1 MAGVLDVNK
10 ISGSDCDFD
19 VTNDDVRY
27 SYSIDKIPSILE
39 STETDLEDLKVS
51 DISAS
56 GIVSTTLSISSAD
69 IFETVDSDVVRL
81 KNVRD

>member
-1 MAGVLDVNK
+1 MADVLDVNK
-10 ISGSDCDFD
+10 RSGSDCDFD

-51 DISAS
+51 DTSAS

-69 IFETVDSDVVRL
+69 IFENVDSDVVRL

>member
-1 MAGVLDVNK
+1 VLDVNK
-10 ISGSDCDFD
+10 RSGSDCDVD

-27 SYSIDKIPSILE
+27 SYSIEKIPSILE

-51 DISAS
+51 DTSAS
-56 GIVSTTLSISSAD
+56 GIVSTTLSISSVD
-69 IFETVDSDVVRL
+69 IFENVDSDVVRL